1 MNVEPESKTNEYLKG
16 IVANLPE
23 YGRND
28 YIRWKG
34 KKSKEKGLFL
44 FQQRA

>member
-1 MNVEPESKTNEYLKG
+1 MNVEPESKSKTNEYLKG

-23 YGRND
+23 KPGIYQ
-28 YIRWKG
+28 
-34 KKSKEKGLFL
+34 SKEKSLFL